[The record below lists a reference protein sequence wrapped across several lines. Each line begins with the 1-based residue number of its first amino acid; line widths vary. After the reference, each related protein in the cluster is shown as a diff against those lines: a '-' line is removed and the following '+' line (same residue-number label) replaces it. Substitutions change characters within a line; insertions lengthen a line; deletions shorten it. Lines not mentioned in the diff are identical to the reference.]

1 MPTVD
6 LTLLGYFMGIVA
18 LYYFAL
24 FALSSFTSRRHATES
39 RSGPLFVLVVPAHDE
54 ELVIGE
60 TLRSL
65 TALDYERYLVLVM
78 NDGSR
83 DRTSEL
89 ARAFESTG
97 RVRVVDRPRELAGR
111 GKGAVLNHAYEIVN
125 RLVDEADP
133 RQSGEGA
140 PDLFGA
146 DPTDVVIGVMDADGQ
161 LDQHALAETAWLFRN
176 RRVGGV
182 QIGVTIANAGDGL
195 LPRCQDIEF
204 VGFSHLAQ
212 AARDR
217 LGSVGLGG
225 NGQFT
230 RLSALR
236 SLGRPPWTDCLT
248 EDLDLGLS
256 LTRLGWRIRFCST
269 AWVAQE
275 GVRTIR
281 AWLRQRTRWAQGHY
295 QCWSHFPVLL
305 TARRAP
311 LIARLDLCIYLLF
324 VVFVM
329 FVTANLLFTVAG
341 AAGWLWIDNEFLTFL
356 PAGPVRNL
364 ALLILG
370 LGPVVLLFVRYQ
382 QVSRKRFRVWELPAY
397 GAVFVV
403 YVYLWAIASVWA
415 WLRLMSG
422 RGGWS
427 KTARVGSEA
436 SA

>member
-6 LTLLGYFMGIVA
+6 LTLLGYFMGSVA
-18 LYYFAL
+18 LYYFGL
-24 FALSSFTSRRHATES
+24 FALSSFRSRR
-39 RSGPLFVLVVPAHDE
+39 RSGESHAGPFYVLVVPAFDE

-65 TALDYERYLVLVM
+65 TVLDYERYLVLVM

-97 RVRVVDRPRELAGR
+97 RVRVVDRPSELAGR

-125 RLVDEADP
+125 RLVDEGDP
-133 RQSGEGA
+133 E
-140 PDLFGA
+140 LFGA
-146 DPTDVVIGVMDADGQ
+146 EPSDIVIGVMDADGQ
-161 LDQHALAETAWLFRN
+161 LDRHALTETARLFTN
-176 RRVGGV
+176 SRVGGV
-182 QIGVTIANAGDGL
+182 QIGVTITNAGDGL

-275 GVRTIR
+275 GVRTIQ

-295 QCWSHFPVLL
+295 QCWSHFSHLL
-305 TARRAP
+305 TTRRAP

-329 FVTANLLFTVAG
+329 FVTANLLFTIAG
-341 AAGWLWIDNEFLTFL
+341 AAGWLWVENEFLTFL
-356 PAGPVRNL
+356 PAGPVRNF

-370 LGPVVLLFVRYQ
+370 LGPVVILFVRYQ
-382 QVSRKRFRVWELPAY
+382 QVSRNRFRAWELPAY
-397 GAVFVV
+397 GAAFVL

-436 SA
+436 PAR